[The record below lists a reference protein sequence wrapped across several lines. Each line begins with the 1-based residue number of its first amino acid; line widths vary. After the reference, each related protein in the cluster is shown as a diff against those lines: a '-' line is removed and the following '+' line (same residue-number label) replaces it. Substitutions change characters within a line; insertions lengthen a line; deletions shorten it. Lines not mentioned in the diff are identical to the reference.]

1 MSSYYDEQF
10 LDHPPI
16 SVSELPSFLEDL
28 GREARVLSLDCFDTL
43 LWRKFAL
50 PSDVFYQLG
59 KENELMECHL
69 NISKR
74 VLAETKSRKS
84 RLVLGLSGEVT
95 LEEIYKYFFQI
106 AVRRQSLRLLKT
118 KLILKNKHASSSSLY
133 AIW

>member
-1 MSSYYDEQF
+1 MSQKEHILVSSYYDEQF

-95 LEEIYKYFFQI
+95 LEEI
-106 AVRRQSLRLLKT
+106 
-118 KLILKNKHASSSSLY
+118 
-133 AIW
+133 